1 MKERRRYVRFPLVT
15 SITYILADKPD
26 KKDCCLSRNISGE
39 GINLYLEENVEVGDK
54 LTLKF
59 SLPLDAEPI
68 EGEGEVIWINKH
80 GERGKETGVK
90 FVDMPQENIARIDK
104 YITRCLT
111 WD

>member
-1 MKERRRYVRFPLVT
+1 MKERRKYVRFPLVT
-15 SITYILADKPD
+15 SITYTLAG

-39 GINLYLEENVEVGDK
+39 GINLYLEEEMKVGDK

-59 SLPLDAEPI
+59 ALPLDAEPI
-68 EGEGEVIWINKH
+68 ETEGEVVWINKH

-90 FVDMPQENIARIDK
+90 FVNISQEDIGRIDK

>member
-1 MKERRRYVRFPLVT
+1 MRERRKYVRFPLVT
-15 SITYILADKPD
+15 SVTYILASNPD

-39 GINLYLEENVEVGDK
+39 GINLYLEENVNIGDK
-54 LTLKF
+54 LNIKF
-59 SLPLDAEPI
+59 ALPLDAEPI

-90 FVDMPQENIARIDK
+90 FINMPEGSIERIDK